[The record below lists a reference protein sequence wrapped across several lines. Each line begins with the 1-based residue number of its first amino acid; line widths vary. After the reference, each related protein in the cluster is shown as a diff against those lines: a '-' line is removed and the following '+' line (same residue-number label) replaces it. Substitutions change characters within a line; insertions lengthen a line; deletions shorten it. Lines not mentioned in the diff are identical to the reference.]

1 MRTSLTRRQALK
13 LGAVPLCAAAPGF
26 VWPKGARA
34 QAAVPVKIVGAA
46 AVARPDQGF
55 MFAGITTGFFKD
67 RGVAADFFTTAG
79 SAAVLQLIAT
89 NQAQLGHCGMQEL
102 MATKIK
108 NPTLPVK
115 AVFLQEVGAGYE
127 IVVPTA
133 SPIKEVAE
141 LKGKKIGVI
150 SLASGA
156 VPFIKS
162 MLRSAKVDPDSVEL
176 LPVGVG
182 AQALAALRTNRV
194 DALSLFRGS
203 HAALENMGMEL
214 RYFTVKYPSSVMIAN
229 DAFLKQNRSAAVAAL
244 QCIVLNQVYLRT
256 SPEAGVRS
264 YWQLHGAPKD
274 EAKEL
279 KDGAHLV
286 RRAAELWKPVDDPRK
301 WGQMSD
307 QDWLAL
313 AAFSAIEIT
322 PAQVASLYSNELI
335 DDVNKIDINIAVE
348 AAKRK

>member
-1 MRTSLTRRQALK
+1 MTTCLTRRRALQ
-13 LGAVPLCAAAPGF
+13 LGAAVPALAWAAAT
-26 VWPKGARA
+26 RA
-34 QAAVPVKIVGAA
+34 QAPLPMKIVGAA

-55 MFAGITTGFFKD
+55 MFAGITTGFYKD

-127 IVVPTA
+127 IVVPTS
-133 SPIKEVAE
+133 SPIKQIAE
-141 LKGKKIGVI
+141 LKGKRIGVI

-156 VPFIKS
+156 VPFIRS
-162 MLRSAKVDPDSVEL
+162 MLRTANVEPDGVEL

-182 AQALAALRTNRV
+182 AQALAALRTGRV

-203 HAALENMGMEL
+203 HAALENMGVEL

-229 DAFLKQNRSAAVAAL
+229 ETFIRQNRAAVVSAL
-244 QCIVLNQVYLRT
+244 QGIVLSQVYLRT

-264 YWQLHGAPKD
+264 FWQLHGAPKD

-279 KDGAHLV
+279 KEGAHLV
-286 RRAAELWKPVDDPRK
+286 RRAAELWKPIDDARK
-301 WGQMSD
+301 WGLMSE
-307 QDWLAL
+307 QDWLSL
-313 AAFSAIEIT
+313 AAFSGIDIT
-322 PAQVASLYSNELI
+322 AAQVASLFTNELI
-335 DDVNKIDINIAVE
+335 DDVNKVDIKVAIE

>member
-1 MRTSLTRRQALK
+1 MTESFTRRKALQ
-13 LGAVPLCAAAPGF
+13 LCAAAPTLAWTG
-26 VWPKGARA
+26 GARA
-34 QAAVPVKIVGAA
+34 QAPVPVKIVGAA

-55 MFAGITTGFFKD
+55 MFAGITTGFFKN

-127 IVVPTA
+127 IVVPTS
-133 SPIKEVAE
+133 SPIKEIAE
-141 LKGKKIGVI
+141 FKGKKIGVI
-150 SLASGA
+150 SLASGS

-162 MLRSAKVDPDSVEL
+162 MLRTAKVEPESVDL

-182 AQALAALRTNRV
+182 AQALAALRTGRV

-214 RYFTVKYPSSVMIAN
+214 RYFTVKYPSSVMITN
-229 DAFLKQNRSAAVAAL
+229 DTFLKQNRAAAVAAL
-244 QCIVLNQVYLRT
+244 QGIVLNQVYLRT
-256 SPEAGVRS
+256 NPEAGVRS
-264 YWQLHGAPKD
+264 FWQLHGGPKD

-279 KDGAHLV
+279 RDGAHLI
-286 RRAAELWKPVDDPRK
+286 RRAAELWKPIDDPRK
-301 WGQMSD
+301 WGYMTD

-313 AAFSAIEIT
+313 AAFSAIEVT
-322 PAQVASLYSNELI
+322 PTQVSSLYSNELI
-335 DDVNKIDINIAVE
+335 DDVNKVDIKVAVE
-348 AAKRK
+348 ATKRK